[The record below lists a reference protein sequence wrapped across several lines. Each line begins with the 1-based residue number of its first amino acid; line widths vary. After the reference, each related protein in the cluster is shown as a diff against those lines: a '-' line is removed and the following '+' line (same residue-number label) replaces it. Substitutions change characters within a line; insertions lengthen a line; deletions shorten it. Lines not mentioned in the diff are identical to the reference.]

1 MSPLTKTL
9 PLQVIFVVNG
19 PLYGDP
25 KLPLPFIPNIEN
37 GMQNNSSK
45 KNSIFFI
52 PPGFYIHFKT

>member
-1 MSPLTKTL
+1 MS
-9 PLQVIFVVNG
+9 VVSG

-25 KLPLPFIPNIEN
+25 KLPLPVIPKVEK